1 MSSGIRRWAR
11 LTVVGNVVFVLAWLL
26 AALWQG
32 PDYSFAGHTIS
43 DMYADGAPAAAF
55 LIVMFTL
62 CGAVVMLF
70 AFRSLWPALREA
82 GRPARVGTI
91 LLALSIFG
99 LGDLLSLFEREGCR
113 LADAGC
119 TAAAQ
124 TGTAGGWL
132 DAVLSTLGVAA
143 LAVGGFFLAA
153 AMKRLPAWQSWVR
166 PTRQATIVFIVLF
179 VLDGLLGGSGL
190 GGLCERLIALAGAA
204 GISAL
209 AVGVLHRTRTPV
221 AAEATT

>member
-1 MSSGIRRWAR
+1 MRRWAR
-11 LTVVGNVVFVLAWLL
+11 LVVIGNIVFVLAWLL

-32 PDYSFAGHTIS
+32 PRYSVAAHTIS

-55 LIVMFTL
+55 LIVFFTL
-62 CGAVVMLF
+62 SGAAVILF
-70 AFRSLWPALREA
+70 AFRSLWPALRSA
-82 GRPARVGTI
+82 GWTARVGVI

-99 LGDLLSLFEREGCR
+99 LGDLLTLFEREGCR

-124 TGTAGGWL
+124 TATAGGWL

-143 LAVGGFFLAA
+143 LAVAGFLLAV
-153 AMKRLPAWQSWVR
+153 AMKKLPEWQSWAR
-166 PTRQATIVFIVLF
+166 ATRWATIGFVVLF
-179 VLDGLLGGSGL
+179 VLDGLLGSTGI

-204 GISAL
+204 GIAAL
-209 AVGVLHRTRTPV
+209 GVGVLRRTRADVT
-221 AAEATT
+221 A